1 MQIQRLEIQKH
12 FWKKNG
18 VKVFI
23 TNNFIMMYK
32 SIKNTEFFSQFYFTA
47 IEQNLQRKLNL
58 GNCYLFFCQNDYS
71 TNNMI

>member
-12 FWKKNG
+12 FWKKNE

-32 SIKNTEFFSQFYFTA
+32 SIKNTDFFSQFYFTA
-47 IEQNLQRKLNL
+47 IEQNLQRK
-58 GNCYLFFCQNDYS
+58 
-71 TNNMI
+71 